1 MNNEIFDKIVEDF
14 KKLYDLKIKAQT
26 DPNYS
31 FEKVMEL
38 LELGI
43 EHDSFPWIAYYNYIH
58 IIIPKLDDIN
68 IEWCKKY
75 HEDVVNHPT
84 EGAPLSLCVF
94 VAIKMSQQ

>member
-43 EHDSFPWIAYYNYIH
+43 EHDSFPWITYYNYIH

>member
-38 LELGI
+38 LELGT
-43 EHDSFPWIAYYNYIH
+43 
-58 IIIPKLDDIN
+58 KLTYST
-68 IEWCKKY
+68 C
-75 HEDVVNHPT
+75 
-84 EGAPLSLCVF
+84 
-94 VAIKMSQQ
+94 